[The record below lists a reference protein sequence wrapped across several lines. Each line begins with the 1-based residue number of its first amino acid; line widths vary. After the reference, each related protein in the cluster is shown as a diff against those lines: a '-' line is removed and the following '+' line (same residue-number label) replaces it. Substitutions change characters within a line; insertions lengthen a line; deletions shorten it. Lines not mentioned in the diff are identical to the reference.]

1 MRVLWPWGSPSCKS
15 PGGTSGKLS
24 ASSKHPEPCCKQSQ
38 PQLCV
43 DFCPN
48 CSFLA
53 IIFLHGVFPP
63 AHIRFTVEKL
73 RHGAAAAGRTQVCS
87 SLGKSGASLR
97 EPGPGCQKDKCKEVL
112 CLFFFL
118 AMLLEMHLAADV
130 LLWPCLLED
139 GGV

>member
-1 MRVLWPWGSPSCKS
+1 M
-15 PGGTSGKLS
+15 
-24 ASSKHPEPCCKQSQ
+24 
-38 PQLCV
+38 
-43 DFCPN
+43 
-48 CSFLA
+48 
-53 IIFLHGVFPP
+53 
-63 AHIRFTVEKL
+63 EKL

-87 SLGKSGASLR
+87 SLALLGKSGASLR